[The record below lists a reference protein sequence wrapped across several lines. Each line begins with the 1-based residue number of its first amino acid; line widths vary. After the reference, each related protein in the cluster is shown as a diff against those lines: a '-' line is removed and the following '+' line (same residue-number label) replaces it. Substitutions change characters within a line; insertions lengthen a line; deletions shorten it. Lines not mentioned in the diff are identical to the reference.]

1 MLKIII
7 AVAIFCSA
15 VFLSPAPAAAEISHK
30 EFLSSDFIKSFKNH
44 EYEKAL
50 KECNVLLKKYPN
62 DPLISR
68 YRALTLEKL
77 HRSPEAINLYHE
89 ILAAYPRD
97 IPARLFLGLAYI
109 KEGANE
115 KAAAELRYV
124 VKHGVLPEY
133 RHWAQEQLNRLYSH
147 KISGGK
153 RITKKPYIIGKT
165 GILYD
170 SNPLLLPDD
179 KTLSSKKRKP
189 AALYLFEL
197 NAGYPLQLKKD
208 FRLDALYIGEEYLH
222 SYGANQVDFT
232 SQGFALDA
240 KKRVFAGRRPYLL
253 GGRYDFRANFLR
265 SDLFSIV
272 NRFFVSADTSFWKKT
287 LTHFFG
293 RFTILNYGPDGA
305 NPDVSSRD
313 GIREAIGVTQYF
325 YTPSRKTFFFIKG
338 EGDFNQTRGKNF
350 NRVGALGTIGFHT
363 PFLSFHKTD
372 LDMSSSYNWGTYP
385 DFTSLSALDPSDRR
399 DKGWDIYAA
408 LTHHWKP
415 NLATRVLYRFINS
428 ENNNN
433 LLDHNRHL
441 AGAEVIFSF

>member
-179 KTLSSKKRKP
+179 KTLSSKK
-189 AALYLFEL
+189 E
-197 NAGYPLQLKKD
+197 N
-208 FRLDALYIGEEYLH
+208 
-222 SYGANQVDFT
+222 
-232 SQGFALDA
+232 
-240 KKRVFAGRRPYLL
+240 RP
-253 GGRYDFRANFLR
+253 
-265 SDLFSIV
+265 
-272 NRFFVSADTSFWKKT
+272 
-287 LTHFFG
+287 
-293 RFTILNYGPDGA
+293 
-305 NPDVSSRD
+305 
-313 GIREAIGVTQYF
+313 
-325 YTPSRKTFFFIKG
+325 
-338 EGDFNQTRGKNF
+338 
-350 NRVGALGTIGFHT
+350 
-363 PFLSFHKTD
+363 
-372 LDMSSSYNWGTYP
+372 
-385 DFTSLSALDPSDRR
+385 
-399 DKGWDIYAA
+399 
-408 LTHHWKP
+408 
-415 NLATRVLYRFINS
+415 RFICLNS
-428 ENNNN
+428 TRDI
-433 LLDHNRHL
+433 LC
-441 AGAEVIFSF
+441 S